1 METEQERIRI
11 DKIYKPAQRFAVI
24 LCFLLFCTHLVP
36 ANAQTLYSGNV
47 SEVKTHK
54 ALVNVSVTVK
64 GTDLK
69 TTTDINGDYL
79 IEVPTGDSN
88 ITDLSFFNNALLW
101 SGSTTMSLSMV
112 DMSGRTVFRDK
123 VSGSGHYMLP
133 KLKNGI
139 YLLEVDNESGKE
151 VYKLFSNGVQTMMV
165 DKVAKYYSS
174 RELLGTDTLVFSK
187 DGLYPREVLVKRQST
202 VHQIKM
208 IKGNYDDLKYFNELV
223 DPVAYEILS
232 SEPYRSHM
240 GGVRSTKLAFDIEKD
255 LMYYVNT
262 KRYSQHFLF
271 AEDALDWDQGNFV
284 FGQTQYRQHPERY
297 LYLGELNYYENQDFY
312 VFQFVA
318 SNEYTCDQI
327 KAVYE
332 KILETSFIG
341 DKLFFFPIK
350 EEWEGCSKIPYIDS
364 ETLFEGQNYQPLNLA
379 ENYGYLKKVE
389 LDDFEDTYL
398 GRHDVV
404 VFDGI
409 PNDISVVAG
418 IITTEFQT
426 PLSHIN
432 ILSHSRSTPNMALR
446 DGWENKHL
454 EELMGELVYIKVG
467 SDDFELRKA
476 SLEEAEAFWF
486 ENEPQVETILSAD
499 LEYKELIDMEDADIT
514 YINKIGGKAAQFAEI
529 LNVEYGEGKTIP
541 VPENA
546 FAIPFYYYHQ
556 HMEAYGLN
564 ERLFA
569 LLKEERFNT
578 EPAYREAQLS
588 ELRKSIENSPLS
600 KELVAQVRAKIN
612 NFKEFESFR
621 FRSSTNAEDLEEFS
635 GAGLYQSKSGK
646 KEHDTKTIENAIRRV
661 WASLWDWR
669 AFEERSYF
677 KINHET
683 CAMGLLV
690 HRSFPDEDAN
700 GVILTTN
707 LYNNNPGLIINA
719 QYKEYSIVFPEPGIL
734 HDQIMVYTWSID
746 PANPFTIE
754 YLSFSNVEELKGG
767 RVLSNQEV
775 YEISEYCMEIKKRF
789 FEDLPHNC
797 DCEFDD
803 FAVDIEFKV
812 DSEKEDRKV
821 YIKQA
826 RLYKK

>member
-1 METEQERIRI
+1 MASLHSPTSKLKSAR
-11 DKIYKPAQRFAVI
+11 YALALLFF
-24 LCFLLFCTHLVP
+24 FLLN
-36 ANAQTLYSGNV
+36 AAQAQTLYTGHVYDVRTNNSLYDV
-47 SEVKTHK
+47 KVEVKGKPFVATS
-54 ALVNVSVTVK
+54 NT
-64 GTDLK
+64 
-69 TTTDINGDYL
+69 NGDFL
-79 IEVPTGDSN
+79 LSVENGDSSIQEPTFLN
-88 ITDLSFFNNALLW
+88 NVMLWKGSASMDLTIVDLS
-101 SGSTTMSLSMV
+101 GK
-112 DMSGRTVFRDK
+112 TVFSDQ
-123 VSGSGHYMLP
+123 VNGEGHYFLP
-133 KLKNGI
+133 RFENGI
-139 YLLEVDNESGKE
+139 YLLEMENQDEKQ
-151 VYKLFSNGVQTMMV
+151 VYKLFSNGIQTMMV
-165 DKVAKYYSS
+165 DKVASYYKSN
-174 RELLGTDTLVFSK
+174 ELLGTDTLVFSK
-187 DGLYPREVLVKRQST
+187 EGYYPREIVVNKLST
-202 VHQIKM
+202 KMSVKM
-208 IKGNYDDLKYFNELV
+208 IEGDVDDLKFFNELI

-240 GGVRSTKLAFDIEKD
+240 GGVRTTKLVYDFEED

-262 KRYSQHFLF
+262 KRYKQHFLF
-271 AEDALDWDQGNFV
+271 VQDALDWDQGNFI
-284 FGQTQYRQHPERY
+284 FGQTQYRQHDERY
-297 LYLGELNYYENQDFY
+297 MYLGELNHYENQDIY

-318 SNEYTCDQI
+318 SNEYTCPQI

-332 KILETSFIG
+332 KILKTSFIG

-350 EEWEGCSKIPYIDS
+350 EEWEGCSKIPYITS
-364 ETLFEGQNYQPLNLA
+364 EKLFEGQNYQPLNLA
-379 ENYGYLKKVE
+379 ENYGYLRKVE
-389 LDDFEDTYL
+389 LKDIEETYL

-404 VFDGI
+404 IFDGI

-446 DGWENKHL
+446 DGWDNKHL
-454 EELMGELVYIKVG
+454 EALMGELVYIRVG

-486 ENEPQVETILSAD
+486 EKEPQKEIFLDVD
-499 LEYKELIDMEDADIT
+499 LEYKELVDMEDADISF
-514 YINKIGGKAAQFAEI
+514 INKIGGKAAQFGEI
-529 LNVEYGEGKTIP
+529 MNVEYDDGKTIP

-556 HMEAYGLN
+556 HMKTHGLQD
-564 ERLFA
+564 RLLG
-569 LLKEERFNT
+569 LLKNERFNT
-578 EPAYREAQLS
+578 DPAYRQAQLK
-588 ELRKSIENSPLS
+588 ELRESIENASLDPD
-600 KELVAQVRAKIN
+600 LVAQVRAKIQ

-646 KEHDTKTIENAIRRV
+646 KDHDTKTIERAIRRV

-677 KINHET
+677 KIQHET

-707 LYNNNPGLIINA
+707 LYNNNPGLVINA

-754 YLSFSNVEELKGG
+754 YLSFSNVEELNGG
-767 RVLSNQEV
+767 RVLTNQEV
-775 YEISEYCMEIKKRF
+775 YEISEYCMQIKKRF
-789 FEDLPHNC
+789 FEDLPHS
-797 DCEFDD
+797 CECEYDD
-803 FAVDIEFKV
+803 FAVDIEFKI
-812 DSEKEDRKV
+812 DSTKEDRKV